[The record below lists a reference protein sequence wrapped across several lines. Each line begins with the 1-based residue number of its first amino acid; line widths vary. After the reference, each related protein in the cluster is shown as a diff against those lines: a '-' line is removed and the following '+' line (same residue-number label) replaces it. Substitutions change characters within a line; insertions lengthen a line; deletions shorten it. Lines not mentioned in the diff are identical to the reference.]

1 MTIRTTAPLVCI
13 VWAGFLPCRLFAQVS
28 TGALSG
34 LVVDPSGATIGNADI
49 SLVDS
54 ATLIERRAVASGSG
68 AFTLTFVRPGR
79 YTLTARHDGFAPAQI
94 NDILLNVGDD
104 VSLKI
109 TLLVGS
115 RTDTVTVVDKAS
127 TTTKAAGLATVV
139 DREFVENLPMNGRSF
154 QSVIQLTPGV
164 VPTAA
169 NTTQQGQFSVNGS
182 RESANNFSVDGV
194 SANLGI
200 SPSGANFN
208 GASGQF
214 GGFNAVGAT
223 TSLVSLEA
231 MQEFTVQTSGFAP
244 EYGRT
249 PGGQISIVT
258 RSGSNS
264 FTGTV
269 FEYFRHDRLNAND
282 FFANSRNIA
291 RQKLR
296 NNEFGGVLG
305 GPIRRNTTFFFG
317 SFEALRQRLPVIAIL
332 DVPSVASRR
341 AASGPMADIL
351 NAFPV
356 PTGPDV
362 TATGLAQFAGGYST
376 PASSEAAS
384 LRIDHTIAGRFTVFG
399 RYNYAPSE
407 AATRGASSNSLSVLV
422 PTTLK
427 TQTLTLGATMVF
439 TPRLLNDL
447 RVNISRNTGHQIRIP
462 DTYGG
467 ATVPNPAHLFPDF
480 ASPENSVVSIYTRG
494 VGTPPAL
501 LLGSQGTN
509 SQRQWN
515 LVDTVSFHH
524 GSHQFKLGVDHRRLA
539 PLFNF
544 VGYQQTV
551 NFPSIAATVSGSV
564 LSATIQSFKGPFYPR
579 FTNLSLFAQD
589 TWLVAPRLT
598 LTYGVRYELNP
609 APSERDGNLPRSVIG
624 VESPATIALAAQ
636 GAKPYETRYNNFAPR
651 AGMAYILSQRPG
663 HETVLRGGVGIFYDI
678 ASTQTGAAYRAF
690 SYPYAATRG
699 LGVTIYPFSV
709 ADASIPAFTTAPPY
723 SLMYGSDPHL
733 KLPYTVQLNA
743 GVEQSLSASSVIS
756 ATYTGS
762 TGRRLYRTEFY
773 QNQVVNFSG
782 LRVVRNLD
790 YSDYHGLQVQYRRRL
805 SHDVQV
811 LAHYTLSKSLDTSS
825 SEAQMYLPVAYS
837 PVSSNRGTSDFDRRH
852 SFALAASYGLPKALH
867 TGVWLDATYRALSA
881 SPVDVLATSS
891 PLGVNLRPDLIPGQ
905 PVVIGDP
912 AAPGGLRYSRA
923 AFLIRADNNGTLGR
937 NVLRGF
943 PLYQLDLAAR
953 REFRFERLRFQARAE
968 AFNLF
973 NHTNLANPIGT
984 LTASTFGT
992 ATQMLNQNLGGLN
1005 ALYQIG
1011 GPRSFQLVVKVQF

>member
-1 MTIRTTAPLVCI
+1 MTIYKSVLLVYL
-13 VWAGFLPCRLFAQVS
+13 VPATLFPQAS
-28 TGALSG
+28 TGTLSG
-34 LVVDPSGATIGNADI
+34 LIVDPSGATVGNADV
-49 SLVDS
+49 SVVEAGTS
-54 ATLIERRAVASGSG
+54 IERRTAANGGG
-68 AFTLTFVRPGR
+68 AFTLAFLRPGR
-79 YTLTARHDGFAPAQI
+79 YTLTARHDGFAPAQL

-104 VSLKI
+104 VNVKV
-109 TLLVGS
+109 TLPVGS
-115 RTDTVTVVDKAS
+115 RTDTVTVVEALV
-127 TTTKAAGLATVV
+127 TTKAAGLATVV
-139 DREFVENLPMNGRSF
+139 DRGFVENLPMNGRSF

-169 NTTQQGQFSVNGS
+169 STTQQGQFSVNGS

-200 SPSGANFN
+200 SASGANFN

-214 GGFNAVGAT
+214 GGFNAIGAT

-231 MQEFTVQTSGFAP
+231 MQEFTVQTSSFAP

-282 FFANSRNIA
+282 FFANSRGIA

-317 SFEALRQRLPVIAIL
+317 SFEALRQRLPVIAIV
-332 DVPSVASRR
+332 DVPSAASRR
-341 AASGPMADIL
+341 AATGTIAEIL

-362 TATGLAQFAGGYST
+362 AATGLAQFAGGYST
-376 PASSEAAS
+376 AASSEAAS
-384 LRIDHTIAGRFTVFG
+384 IRIDHTIASRFTIFG

-427 TQTLTLGATMVF
+427 TQTLTLGATLVF
-439 TPRLLNDL
+439 TPHLLNDL
-447 RVNISRNTGHQIRIP
+447 RINISRNTGHQVRNP
-462 DTYGG
+462 DTYAG
-467 ATVPNPAHLFPDF
+467 ARIPNPTLLFPDF

-515 LVDTVSFHH
+515 FVDTASLHKS
-524 GSHQFKLGVDHRRLA
+524 SHQFKFGVDHRRFS

-551 NFPSIAATVSGSV
+551 NFASIAATVSGSV

-579 FTNLSLFAQD
+579 FTNLSLFVQD
-589 TWLVAPRLT
+589 TWLVRPRLT
-598 LTYGVRYELNP
+598 LTYGLRYEVNP
-609 APSERDGNLPRSVIG
+609 SPSERDGNDPRSITG
-624 VESPATIALAAQ
+624 VESPATIVLAPA
-636 GAKPYETRYNNFAPR
+636 GAKPYRTRYNNFAPR
-651 AGMAYILSQRPG
+651 AGAAYIVSQHPG
-663 HETVLRGGVGIFYDI
+663 RETVLRGGVGIFYDI

-690 SYPYAATRG
+690 SYPYAATRS
-699 LGVTIYPFSV
+699 LSATVYPFST
-709 ADASIPAFTTAPPY
+709 ANASIPEFTTAPPY
-723 SLMYGSDPHL
+723 SLIYGSDPNL
-733 KLPYTVQLNA
+733 KLPYTVEFNV
-743 GVEQSLSASSVIS
+743 GVEQSLGASSVVS

-762 TGRRLYRTEFY
+762 AGRRLYRTEFY
-773 QNQVVNFSG
+773 QNQVANFSQV
-782 LRVVRNLD
+782 RVVRNLD
-790 YSDYHGLQVQYRRRL
+790 YADYHGFQVQYRRRL
-805 SHDVQV
+805 SRNLQV
-811 LAHYTLSKSLDTSS
+811 LAHYTASKSLDTSS
-825 SEAQMYLPVAYS
+825 SEAQMYLPVVYS
-837 PVSSNRGTSDFDRRH
+837 PAARNHSASDFDRRH
-852 SFALAASYGLPKALH
+852 SFALATSYGLPKALR

-891 PLGVNLRPDLIPGQ
+891 PLGVNLRPDLVPGQ
-905 PVVIGDP
+905 PVVIEDT
-912 AAPGGLRYSRA
+912 AAPGGFRYNRA

-943 PLYQLDLAAR
+943 TLYQLDLAVR

-992 ATQMLNQNLGGLN
+992 TTQMLNQNLGGLN

-1011 GPRSFQLVVKVQF
+1011 GPRSLQLAVKVQF